1 MCCRRRDRRQADVH
15 RTSVFRWVRIPI
27 PAIKKSPT
35 TDVVG
40 DFLAEDEGFE
50 LRFSCVYGVFET
62 FMFTKCRFYFS
73 YPIIPNCSIQTNPLK
88 GNLKGKNKGKQNCK
102 QKNLLAILYL
112 LGRGTIT

>member
-1 MCCRRRDRRQADVH
+1 MRSH
-15 RTSVFRWVRIPI
+15 PLLL
-27 PAIKKSPT
+27 
-35 TDVVG
+35 
-40 DFLAEDEGFE
+40 FLFLNAEDEGFE

-62 FMFTKCRFYFS
+62 FMFTKRRFYFS

>member
-1 MCCRRRDRRQADVH
+1 MYIRPHSYEIR
-15 RTSVFRWVRIPI
+15 
-27 PAIKKSPT
+27 PAAHGFSHEHHLYRYSEIWS
-35 TDVVG
+35 
-40 DFLAEDEGFE
+40 DEGFE
-50 LRFSCVYGVFET
+50 LRFSYVYGVFET
-62 FMFTKCRFYFS
+62 FMFTKRRFYFS

>member
-1 MCCRRRDRRQADVH
+1 MW
-15 RTSVFRWVRIPI
+15 SVFL
-27 PAIKKSPT
+27 
-35 TDVVG
+35 
-40 DFLAEDEGFE
+40 LAEDKGFE

-62 FMFTKCRFYFS
+62 FMFTKRRFYFS